1 MIHQGL
7 GGGSS
12 SPQQSSSAPLTGWQ
26 QMHQN
31 ISQVSGNP
39 LGGLMNI
46 WNPTTSY
53 DTVDQWRQQTGSG
66 LLDLPGL
73 GVGGMPEGFRWD
85 KPVTV
90 PGSQFGSQAG
100 SLESIA
106 FILLGLM

>member
-12 SPQQSSSAPLTGWQ
+12 NPSQSTSSPLTGWQ

-39 LGGLMNI
+39 VGGLMNI

-53 DTVDQWRQQTGSG
+53 DSVDQWRQQTGSG

-73 GVGGMPEGFRWD
+73 GGGGFPDGFRWD
-85 KPVTV
+85 RPMT
-90 PGSQFGSQAG
+90 PGSVGTNGSQTW
-100 SLESIA
+100 ESFA
-106 FILLGLM
+106 WLFLGML